1 MGAEISPG
9 PAHQAEFS
17 GSGLEQSTGRHAL
30 L

>member
-9 PAHQAEFS
+9 PAHQAELS
-17 GSGLEQSTGRHAL
+17 GSGLEQSRGRHAL